1 MEVEGHGL
9 RATPLLCKQGC
20 TRVARGGLTLVQRG
34 GPSRRR
40 QEGSGRAPSS
50 GEGGACFLPSPP
62 RSKAPPAAL
71 SSLGSSFL
79 TGSDL
84 WGGGFVVPI
93 SALKTCLMNERNNV
107 IIITFSSL
115 TYLLPKRMKMRSELN
130 ERIGYHPTSSYWSLS
145 PSYCSSVHLSKKV
158 FRYRQL
164 QHFP

>member
-107 IIITFSSL
+107 IKNLKVGWGESFPSLGLVPKHPEGHICIQIIDILITIIGID
-115 TYLLPKRMKMRSELN
+115 LLSRSPKDL
-130 ERIGYHPTSSYWSLS
+130 
-145 PSYCSSVHLSKKV
+145 
-158 FRYRQL
+158 
-164 QHFP
+164 